1 MISSSGSHSLY
12 ELTGQLKS
20 VVPDENRT
28 ERRTILSHEIC
39 RRISDDIKKQAR
51 RAMTTRTVLEDKH
64 KAPRAM
70 TTRTV
75 LQDKHK
81 APHAMTTRT
90 VLQDKHKARRAMTT
104 RTVLQDKHKARRAMT
119 TRTVLQDKHS
129 QTIFQIDTHNTHTLI
144 FNTYRHHNPV

>member
-39 RRISDDIKKQAR
+39 GRISDDIKKQAR

-75 LQDKHK
+75 LQDKH
-81 APHAMTTRT
+81 
-90 VLQDKHKARRAMTT
+90 
-104 RTVLQDKHKARRAMT
+104 
-119 TRTVLQDKHS
+119 S

>member
-75 LQDKHK
+75 LQDKH
-81 APHAMTTRT
+81 
-90 VLQDKHKARRAMTT
+90 
-104 RTVLQDKHKARRAMT
+104 
-119 TRTVLQDKHS
+119 S

>member
-51 RAMTTRTVLEDKH
+51 RAMTTRTVL
-64 KAPRAM
+64 
-70 TTRTV
+70 
-75 LQDKHK
+75 
-81 APHAMTTRT
+81 
-90 VLQDKHKARRAMTT
+90 
-104 RTVLQDKHKARRAMT
+104 
-119 TRTVLQDKHS
+119 QDKHS

>member
-90 VLQDKHKARRAMTT
+90 VLQDKH
-104 RTVLQDKHKARRAMT
+104 
-119 TRTVLQDKHS
+119 S